1 MQREDPEVVMT
12 KDEVVAVLAWCDNP
26 WCGELFDSR
35 DGWSGH
41 CPSCLALAD
50 EHLSGSHTVLIEV
63 CVECRREPR
72 AASRDTRRSA

>member
-50 EHLSGSHTVLIEV
+50 EHLSGRHTVLIEV

-72 AASRDTRRSA
+72 AAWRDTRRSA